1 MSVARPSTLAGGAGL
16 AVSCVAA
23 FVASFVALAA
33 CGGPSCGPSE
43 ATVERVIDGDTIV
56 VSGDVTIRY
65 LLVDAPEITGGRS
78 DCYGAN
84 AAQFNTD
91 LVLGKAVQ
99 LGYDAACQDRFGRT
113 LAYVTVDGQDV
124 NRLLVERGY
133 ACVLHVPPDGD
144 ARASEFEALE
154 MTARAARRGLWGAC
168 DPIPCN

>member
-1 MSVARPSTLAGGAGL
+1 MRPWFRRAIGLGVAGMAGTGLGACSDGG
-16 AVSCVAA
+16 SE
-23 FVASFVALAA
+23 
-33 CGGPSCGPSE
+33 CGARE

-65 LLVDAPEITGGRS
+65 LLVNAPETTNGHD

-84 AAQFNTD
+84 AALFNSD
-91 LVLGKAVQ
+91 LVLGKVVR
-99 LGYDAACQDRFGRT
+99 LDYDVDCQDRFGRT

-133 ACVLHVPPDGD
+133 ACVLHIPPDGD
-144 ARASEFEALE
+144 DRVDELEALE
-154 MTARAARRGLWGAC
+154 AAARMANRGLWAAC